1 MYSRLMFNTSPNS
14 NLSCE
19 YVAKINMILITGEI
33 LTTSKINEEQIIKNH
48 LKEIGYNDEKKE

>member
-1 MYSRLMFNTSPNS
+1 
-14 NLSCE
+14 
-19 YVAKINMILITGEI
+19 MILITGEI